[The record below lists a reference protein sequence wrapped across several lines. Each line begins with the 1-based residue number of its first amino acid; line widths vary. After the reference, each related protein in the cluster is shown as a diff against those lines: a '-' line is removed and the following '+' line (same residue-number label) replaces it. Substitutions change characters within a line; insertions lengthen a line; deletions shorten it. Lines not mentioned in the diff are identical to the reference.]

1 MTNLLYSLARNGD
14 IHWLSY
20 YFAEFIA
27 KQARIPNDELA
38 SLSAALV
45 SEANLAGN
53 VCIDLDAYSMRPL
66 FSSSRID
73 AAEIPVGLDC
83 ADWCD
88 RLHTC
93 PCIGRP
99 YESAPLILD
108 ENRLYLN
115 RLWFYEDFVAG
126 KIRAMLE
133 QEATINESEI
143 AAQVDKLFTASDE
156 VDQDQKDAVQ
166 TAASKPFS
174 VISGG
179 PGSGKTSTIVRILAV
194 LLALN
199 PECRIALA
207 APTGKAAARMMVS
220 IRQRV
225 DQIGLGNS
233 TKITMPGEAT
243 TIHRLLGYRRNGF
256 NYNELHRLPFDCV
269 VIDEASMIDLKLMF
283 HLLAAL
289 PDHAQLIL
297 LGDRDQLASVAAGNV
312 LGDITGHGQA
322 LDIGPAAVAASI
334 ALLRNSYR
342 FNRDS
347 AISEI
352 AFLVNQG
359 RSAAATD
366 LLRSNDRGL
375 HWYAEESDQIH
386 ADTLTWIYNAYQP
399 VFESDTPADA
409 LEIYETTRVLCA
421 TNQGYFGV
429 ESLNHRISSALL
441 ARNKL
446 PETNLYSGLP
456 IMITRNHHELDLFNG
471 DTGILWQYEDGL
483 RACFRDSDGG
493 IRDLAINRLPK
504 FTPAWASTVHKS
516 QGSEFD
522 SVLLILPSDPESGV
536 LSRELLYT
544 AITRARQRF
553 ILHAASNVVIR
564 AIENL
569 TQRHSGLAYKLGW
582 PG

>member
-1 MTNLLYSLARNGD
+1 MTDLLYSLARNGD

-20 YFAEFIA
+20 YFADFIA
-27 KQARIPNDELA
+27 KQAQTSNDELPG
-38 SLSAALV
+38 LSAALV

-53 VCIDLDAYSMRPL
+53 VCIELDAYSMRPL
-66 FSSSRID
+66 FSSSRIE

-83 ADWCD
+83 ADWCS
-88 RLHTC
+88 RLQTS
-93 PCIGRP
+93 PCIGGP
-99 YESAPLILD
+99 NENAPLILD

-115 RLWFYEDFVAG
+115 RLWFYEDFVAT

-133 QEATINESEI
+133 LEASTRQSEI
-143 AAQVDKLFTASDE
+143 TAQVDELFAALDG
-156 VDQDQKDAVQ
+156 VDQDQKDAVLA
-166 TAASKPFS
+166 AASKPFS

-194 LLALN
+194 LLALD

-225 DQIGLGNS
+225 DQIGLDNS
-233 TKITMPGEAT
+233 TKFTIPDQAT

-256 NYNELHRLPFDCV
+256 SYNELHRLPLDCV
-269 VIDEASMIDLKLMF
+269 VIDEASMIDLKLMYQ
-283 HLLAAL
+283 LLSAL
-289 PDHAQLIL
+289 PDQARLIL

-312 LGDITGHGQA
+312 LGDITGHGHSLESGTTA
-322 LDIGPAAVAASI
+322 IANSV

-342 FNRDS
+342 FKRDS

-352 AFLVNQG
+352 ASLVNQG
-359 RSAAATD
+359 QSVAATD
-366 LLRSNDRGL
+366 LLGSADRGL
-375 HWYAEESDQIH
+375 LWYAEESDQIH
-386 ADTLTWIYNAYQP
+386 AEALAWIYNAYQP
-399 VFESDTPADA
+399 VFDSDTPAEA

-421 TNQGYFGV
+421 TNQGYSGV

-441 ARNKL
+441 ARNNL

-456 IMITRNHHELDLFNG
+456 IMITRNDHELGLYNG
-471 DTGILWQYEDGL
+471 DTGILWQFEDGL
-483 RACFRDSDGG
+483 RACFRGSAGE
-493 IRDLAINRLPK
+493 IRDLAINRLPE

-553 ILHAASNVVIR
+553 ILHASNSVVVR
-564 AIENL
+564 TIENL
-569 TQRHSGLAYKLGW
+569 TRRHSGLAYKLGW

>member
-27 KQARIPNDELA
+27 KQAQTSNDELPG
-38 SLSAALV
+38 LSAALV

-53 VCIDLDAYSMRPL
+53 VCIELDAYSMRPL

-83 ADWCD
+83 DDWCA
-88 RLHTC
+88 RLRTT
-93 PCIGRP
+93 PCIGGP
-99 YESAPLILD
+99 NENAPLVLD

-115 RLWFYEDFVAG
+115 RLWFYEDFVAQ

-133 QEATINESEI
+133 QEAITNPLKIT
-143 AAQVDKLFTASDE
+143 AQVDKLFPASDT
-156 VDQDQKDAVQ
+156 VDQDQKDAVLA
-166 TAASKPFS
+166 AASKPFS

-225 DQIGLGNS
+225 DQIGLGNN
-233 TKITMPGEAT
+233 TKITIPGEAT

-256 NYNELHRLPFDCV
+256 SYNELHRLPVDCV

-289 PDHAQLIL
+289 PDQAQLIL

-312 LGDITGHGQA
+312 LGDITGHGHA
-322 LDIGPAAVAASI
+322 LDIGTTAVAASI

-347 AISEI
+347 AISQI
-352 AFLVNQG
+352 ASLVNQG
-359 RSAAATD
+359 QSAAATD
-366 LLRSNDRGL
+366 LLRNTDKGL
-375 HWYAEESDQIH
+375 LWYAEESDQIH
-386 ADTLTWIYNAYQP
+386 AEALVWIYNAYQP
-399 VFESDTPADA
+399 VFESDVPADA

-429 ESLNHRISSALL
+429 ESLNQRISVALL

-456 IMITRNHHELDLFNG
+456 IMITRNHHELGLFNG

-493 IRDLAINRLPK
+493 IRDLAINRLPE

-522 SVLLILPSDPESGV
+522 SVLLILPSDPESGA

-553 ILHAASNVVIR
+553 ILHAASSVVVR

-569 TQRHSGLAYKLGW
+569 TRRHSGLAYKLGW

>member
-1 MTNLLYSLARNGD
+1 MTTLLYSLARNGD

-20 YFAEFIA
+20 FFAEFIA
-27 KQARIPNDELA
+27 KQAQTATDELPG
-38 SLSAALV
+38 LSAALV

-53 VCIDLDAYSMRPL
+53 VCIELDAYTMRPL
-66 FSSSRID
+66 FSSSRIEVT
-73 AAEIPVGLDC
+73 EIPVGLES
-83 ADWCD
+83 ADWCA
-88 RLHTC
+88 RLRKS
-93 PCIGRP
+93 PCIGGP
-99 YESAPLILD
+99 NENAPLVLD

-115 RLWFYEDFVAG
+115 RLWCYEDFVAT
-126 KIRAMLE
+126 KIRALLE
-133 QEATINESEI
+133 REAIANPSEI
-143 AAQVDKLFTASDE
+143 SSQVDRLFPASDAI
-156 VDQDQKDAVQ
+156 DQDQKDAIQ
-166 TAASKPFS
+166 AAASKPFN

-207 APTGKAAARMMVS
+207 APTGKAAARMTVS

-225 DQIGLGNS
+225 DQIKLDNG
-233 TKITMPGEAT
+233 TKFTMPGEAT

-256 NYNELHRLPFDCV
+256 NYNQLHRLPVDCV
-269 VIDEASMIDLKLMF
+269 VIDEASMIDLKLMYQ
-283 HLLAAL
+283 LLSAL
-289 PDHAQLIL
+289 PDQAQLIL

-312 LGDITGHGQA
+312 LGDITGHGHA
-322 LDIGPAAVAASI
+322 LDIGSTAIATSI

-352 AFLVNQG
+352 ASLVNQG
-359 RSAAATD
+359 QSVAATD
-366 LLRSNDRGL
+366 LLRSTDRGL
-375 HWYAEESDQIH
+375 LWYAEESDQIH
-386 ADTLTWIYNAYQP
+386 AETLAWIYDTYQP
-399 VFESDTPADA
+399 VFDCDSPADA
-409 LEIYETTRVLCA
+409 LDIYDTTRVLCA
-421 TNQGYFGV
+421 TNRGFSGV
-429 ESLNHRISSALL
+429 ESLNQRISAALL
-441 ARNKL
+441 ARNNR

-456 IMITRNHHELDLFNG
+456 IMITRNHHELGLFNG
-471 DTGILWQYEDGL
+471 DTGILWQFEEGL
-483 RACFRDSDGG
+483 RACFRDSEGE
-493 IRDLAINRLPK
+493 IRDLAINRLPD

-522 SVLLILPSDPESGV
+522 SVLLILPSDPESGA

-544 AITRARQRF
+544 AITRARQQF
-553 ILHAASNVVIR
+553 ILHASNSVVVQ

-569 TQRHSGLAYKLGW
+569 TRRHSGLAYKLGW

>member
-20 YFAEFIA
+20 FFAEFIA
-27 KQARIPNDELA
+27 KQAQTSNDDLPG
-38 SLSAALV
+38 LSAALV

-53 VCIDLDAYSMRPL
+53 VCIELDAYSMRPL
-66 FSSSRID
+66 FNSSRIE
-73 AAEIPVGLDC
+73 AAEIPVGLNSD
-83 ADWCD
+83 DWCA
-88 RLHTC
+88 RLRTS
-93 PCIGRP
+93 PCIGGP
-99 YESAPLILD
+99 NEKAPLLLD

-115 RLWFYEDFVAG
+115 RLWFYENFVAT
-126 KIRAMLE
+126 KIRALLE
-133 QEATINESEI
+133 REAITNPSEI
-143 AAQVDKLFTASDE
+143 SAQVDRLFPASDAIDE
-156 VDQDQKDAVQ
+156 DQKDAVQ
-166 TAASKPFS
+166 AAASKPFS

-207 APTGKAAARMMVS
+207 APTGKAAARMTVS

-225 DQIGLGNS
+225 DQIGLDNG
-233 TKITMPGEAT
+233 TRFTMPGEAT

-256 NYNELHRLPFDCV
+256 NYNELHRLPVDCV
-269 VIDEASMIDLKLMF
+269 VIDEASMIDLKLMYQ
-283 HLLAAL
+283 LLAAL
-289 PDHAQLIL
+289 PDQAQLIL

-312 LGDITGHGQA
+312 LGDITGHGHA
-322 LDIGPAAVAASI
+322 LDTGTTSIATSI

-352 AFLVNQG
+352 ASLVNQG
-359 RSAAATD
+359 QSVAATD
-366 LLRSNDRGL
+366 LLRSTNRGL
-375 HWYAEESDQIH
+375 LWYAEESDQIH
-386 ADTLTWIYNAYQP
+386 AETLAWIYDTYQP
-399 VFESDTPADA
+399 VFDSNSPADA
-409 LEIYETTRVLCA
+409 LNIYDTTRVLCA
-421 TNQGYFGV
+421 TNLGYSGV
-429 ESLNHRISSALL
+429 ESLNHRISAALL
-441 ARNKL
+441 ARNNL

-456 IMITRNHHELDLFNG
+456 IMITRNHHELGLFNG
-471 DTGILWQYEDGL
+471 DTGILWQFEEGL
-483 RACFRDSDGG
+483 RACFRDSGG
-493 IRDLAINRLPK
+493 EILDLAISRLPE

-553 ILHAASNVVIR
+553 ILHASNKVVVR

-569 TQRHSGLAYKLGW
+569 TRRQSGLAYKLGW